1 MKTAGILAMSIAL
14 LVAPIAGACCR
25 CADLPIVRNDSGS
38 NEEQEEKELRR
49 LLIERLKQ
57 ENQKISLIPEGSSRK
72 ISLVPG
78 MSEFNHKKQILP
90 QDGQS

>member
-38 NEEQEEKELRR
+38 NEEQEEKRIAQVAYRKAQAGKSVLF
-49 LLIERLKQ
+49 
-57 ENQKISLIPEGSSRK
+57 PE
-72 ISLVPG
+72 
-78 MSEFNHKKQILP
+78 
-90 QDGQS
+90 